1 MKGNNTMSMRYYPF
15 RAAGAIIRDEDFDT
29 TKLITSIA
37 KKRDIELSK
46 KATDALIQD
55 NFNQE
60 AAEEIYTKLE
70 LPDYTKANATDYS
83 GILRELL
90 DDKDNWIEDYLEQDS
105 NGITLERFVNVEAN
119 FYIGNDE
126 EYVENTLVF
135 TLDSPL
141 PWEID
146 NYTGPKSKKDVVAL
160 IENAAKE
167 LLKDDIDWESRLGQI
182 IGAYFG

>member
-46 KATDALIQD
+46 KVTDALIQD

-60 AAEEIYTKLE
+60 ISEEICTKLE
-70 LPDYTKANATDYS
+70 LPDYTIENATNYS

-90 DDKDNWIEDYLEQDS
+90 DDKDNWIEDYLEQGS

-126 EYVENTLVF
+126 ENVENTLAF
-135 TLDSPL
+135 ALDSPL
-141 PWEID
+141 PWEIES
-146 NYTGPKSKKDVVAL
+146 YTGPKNKKDVVAL
-160 IENAAKE
+160 HRKRGKRE
-167 LLKDDIDWESRLGQI
+167 
-182 IGAYFG
+182 